1 MNVSRIIIIVIL
13 GFFSVQSLFGQT
25 KDEAFSA
32 QTDPVKLIQLFPNPA
47 SEFLTVK
54 FEYPVANQSKFTF
67 RTIIGNEINL
77 ETEVIDEFEVRFKV
91 KDIHEGYYF
100 LSIQNEQSGLKS
112 THKFLKR

>member
-1 MNVSRIIIIVIL
+1 MNASRIIFIAIIC
-13 GFFSVQSLFGQT
+13 FFSVQSLFGQT

-54 FEYPVANQSKFTF
+54 FEHPVASKSKFTF

-77 ETEVIDEFEVRFKV
+77 ETEVIDEFEVRIKV

-100 LSIQNEQSGLKS
+100 SAGRNGHSL
-112 THKFLKR
+112 